1 MAYTAEQ
8 EARISAANS
17 RNDLAKQEWA
27 KAVAFWNQHFVN
39 LKCYFDTKY
48 PAEAGATWFT
58 PNDSSCNQ
66 GREGCKNSD
75 KDFCKVEIALI
86 RSNIGSIRNA
96 YIEKNAAQ
104 TNYDRVVAE
113 IDAEIASDPEIILE
127 KEKINAEASQTG
139 KRYIFY
145 GIVVVVIA
153 FLVFAYFKWFRK

>member
-1 MAYTAEQ
+1 MAYTQEQ
-8 EARISAANS
+8 QARINAANS

-39 LKCYFDTKY
+39 IKCYTDVKY

-58 PNDSSCNQ
+58 PTDSKCSQ
-66 GREGCKNSD
+66 GGNGCTTDD
-75 KDFCKVEIALI
+75 KRFCKAEIALI

-96 YIEKNAAQ
+96 YTELNAAQ
-104 TNYDRVVAE
+104 VNYDRVVAE
-113 IDAEIASDPEIILE
+113 IDEEIASDPTIIIE
-127 KEKINAEASQTG
+127 KEKINAAASQTG